1 MSATPSSRP
10 VQASDLSTAGAVRLV
25 ARREFVE
32 RGRDRS
38 FLVSTAVT
46 LLILVAVT
54 VISTLVGG
62 DDESYDVGL
71 GPDAAAAATT
81 LQAQAAALDVE
92 VSIREVTPEEART
105 LVQDGDLDAAL
116 TAPGQAVVKEELEG
130 TLRALLEQASAGL
143 VGEERLRQAGIDPG
157 QVRAAL
163 DVAPLRIEALDPPD
177 EDAERRQGIA
187 FVGTLLL
194 YGQVFGYGFWV
205 ALGVVEEKSSRVVEV
220 LLATVPP
227 RALLAGK
234 ILGIGLLGLVQLLV
248 LGVIGVAVAVAT
260 GAVDLGG
267 EVITPMAL
275 VLAWFLLGFAF
286 YATAFAAAAARVS
299 RQEDLQ
305 NVTTPMTLVI
315 LGSFFAAI
323 WASSSP
329 DEPLARVLAIVPPF
343 SVLVNPP
350 RTAAGDVAA
359 WEVGLAIVLMIAA
372 IVALAGVA
380 AKLYEGAVL
389 RTGAALSWREAW
401 RGRNR

>member
-1 MSATPSSRP
+1 MSAPAPTRPQAPELSSG
-10 VQASDLSTAGAVRLV
+10 AAVRLV

-46 LLILVAVT
+46 LLILLAVT
-54 VISTLVGG
+54 VISQLAGG
-62 DDESYDVGL
+62 DDDSYDVGL
-71 GPDAAAAATT
+71 SGAATAAAPG
-81 LQAQAAALDVE
+81 LQAQAEALDVE
-92 VSIREVTPEEART
+92 IDVRDVSPDEART
-105 LVQDGDLDAAL
+105 LVRDGDLDAAL
-116 TAPGQAVVKEELEG
+116 LAPGSAVVKEELEG
-130 TLRALLEQASAGL
+130 TLRAVLEQASAAL
-143 VGEERLRQAGIDPG
+143 VGEERLRERGLDPA

-163 DVAPLRIEALDPPD
+163 DVEPLQIEALDPPD
-177 EDAERRQGIA
+177 EDADRRQGIA

-220 LLATVPP
+220 LLATVSP
-227 RALLAGK
+227 RALLTGK
-234 ILGIGLLGLVQLLV
+234 ILGIGLLGLAQLLALAV
-248 LGVIGVAVAVAT
+248 VGVTVAVAT
-260 GAVDLGG
+260 GAVDLGS
-267 EVITPMAL
+267 EVVTPLAL
-275 VLAWFLLGFAF
+275 VLGWFLLGYAF

-359 WEVGLAIVLMIAA
+359 WEIVLAVALMVGA
-372 IVALAGVA
+372 IVALATFA
-380 AKLYEGAVL
+380 ARLYEGAVL

-401 RGRNR
+401 RGRHR